1 MKVFFSY
8 CIISS
13 FVCSVTLLIAM
24 AFFTLV
30 ERKFLAYVQLRK
42 GPNKPRLVGLP
53 LPLAD
58 ALKLFSKET
67 VTPIMSNRSVFVL
80 PPAVALFLALVLG
93 NIVPTVSFISH
104 SDFSGMVFIVVL
116 ALNVYPL
123 FASGWVSNSK
133 YALLGA
139 VRSIAQV
146 ISYEVILSLCI
157 LIFLIVYGDLRLSR
171 GFVVESWPVFILPL
185 MAPV

>member
-1 MKVFFSY
+1 MKAIFFY
-8 CIISS
+8 YIISS
-13 FVCSVTLLIAM
+13 FICSVILLIAM

-42 GPNKPRLVGLP
+42 GPNKPRLIGLP

-58 ALKLFSKET
+58 ALKLFRKET
-67 VTPIMSNRSVFVL
+67 VRPAISNQSMFII

-93 NIVPTVSFISH
+93 NIVPTMSFISH
-104 SDFSGMVFIVVL
+104 SDFSGIIFIVVL

-157 LIFLIVYGDLRLSR
+157 LIFLIVFDNLSLSR
-171 GFVVESWPVFILPL
+171 TFIRES
-185 MAPV
+185 